1 MGAERVIELMQEG
14 GKTFAAPLCRV
25 YIAHQGGETEL
36 IARAIG
42 ERLRDAGILTIV
54 HAGSTSFKSQMKR
67 ADASM
72 ATWVVIAGQEEVA
85 GNAVSVKRLR
95 DETGNQVF
103 DEQKRILM
111 DEIETIVRSDTF

>member
-14 GKTFAAPLCRV
+14 GKTFEAPLCRV

-42 ERLRDAGILTIV
+42 EHLRDAGIPTIV

-85 GNAVSVKRLR
+85 NHAVSVKRLR